1 MALRYWMPD
10 QVRHDWQNISSF
22 LNYDTA
28 CLGVDPLFMEGTM
41 KIFLYIISIFWIAM
55 GTLLIIHTRKTR
67 EVYGKLIYKRNP
79 KLLAIFP
86 LAFGIL
92 FAVGAFYYKE
102 MFGLV
107 FILGVIGILKG
118 AYLILGPAE
127 QINRV
132 MEWWY
137 KEAGDGTI
145 RLFGLIIFILGC
157 AIFSYLM

>member
-1 MALRYWMPD
+1 MNVVLMVIA
-10 QVRHDWQNISSF
+10 
-22 LNYDTA
+22 
-28 CLGVDPLFMEGTM
+28 
-41 KIFLYIISIFWIAM
+41 IIWIAV
-55 GTLLIIHTRKTR
+55 GALFIIHTRKTR
-67 EVYGKLIYKRNP
+67 EFYGKLLYKRNP
-79 KLLAIFP
+79 KLLAILP

-92 FAVGAFYYKE
+92 FVVAAFYYTE

-107 FILGVIGILKG
+107 FILGVLGILKG
-118 AYLILGPAE
+118 GYLILGPAD

-157 AIFSYLM
+157 AVFSYLM

>member
-1 MALRYWMPD
+1 MNVVLIVIAIL
-10 QVRHDWQNISSF
+10 
-22 LNYDTA
+22 
-28 CLGVDPLFMEGTM
+28 
-41 KIFLYIISIFWIAM
+41 WIAV
-55 GTLLIIHTRKTR
+55 GTLFIIHTRKTR
-67 EVYGKLIYKRNP
+67 EFYGKLIYKRNP
-79 KLLAIFP
+79 KLLAILP

-92 FAVGAFYYKE
+92 FAVAAFYYKE

-107 FILGVIGILKG
+107 FILGVVGILKG
-118 AYLILGPAE
+118 AYLILGPAD

-137 KEAGDGTI
+137 KGAGDGTI

>member
-1 MALRYWMPD
+1 MNVVLIVIAI
-10 QVRHDWQNISSF
+10 V
-22 LNYDTA
+22 
-28 CLGVDPLFMEGTM
+28 
-41 KIFLYIISIFWIAM
+41 WIAV
-55 GTLLIIHTRKTR
+55 GALFIIHTRKTR
-67 EVYGKLIYKRNP
+67 EYYEKLLCKRNP
-79 KLLAIFP
+79 KLLAILP

-92 FAVGAFYYKE
+92 FVVAAFFYKE
-102 MFGLV
+102 MFWLV

-118 AYLILGPAE
+118 AYLILGPAD

-132 MEWWY
+132 MEWWC

>member
-1 MALRYWMPD
+1 MNIALI
-10 QVRHDWQNISSF
+10 VIAI
-22 LNYDTA
+22 L
-28 CLGVDPLFMEGTM
+28 
-41 KIFLYIISIFWIAM
+41 WIAV
-55 GTLLIIHTRKTR
+55 GALFIIHTRKTR
-67 EVYGKLIYKRNP
+67 EFYEKLLYKRNP
-79 KLLAIFP
+79 KLLAIMP

-107 FILGVIGILKG
+107 FILGVLGILKG
-118 AYLILGPAE
+118 AYLILGPAD
-127 QINRV
+127 QIKRV

-137 KEAGDGTI
+137 KDAGDGTI

>member
-1 MALRYWMPD
+1 M
-10 QVRHDWQNISSF
+10 NIV
-22 LNYDTA
+22 LIVIA
-28 CLGVDPLFMEGTM
+28 IL
-41 KIFLYIISIFWIAM
+41 WIAV
-55 GTLLIIHTRKTR
+55 GALFIIHTRKAR
-67 EVYGKLIYKRNP
+67 EFYGKLLYKRNP
-79 KLLAIFP
+79 KLLAIAP

-107 FILGVIGILKG
+107 FILGVLGILKG
-118 AYLILGPAE
+118 AYLILGPVD
-127 QINRV
+127 QITRV
-132 MEWWY
+132 MGWWY